1 MKKLKYFLALSLV
14 VLLASGCEMVAHY
27 ETTISSNK
35 NVTQRIIIAVDNE
48 MVEGM
53 LSMENMDEEG
63 TTYTEEEKWQMVDS
77 MFEEEADFDYEGF
90 TKERYETP
98 EGLKGY
104 QYTKELGNIDTIT
117 GDEITFTL
125 DDGTTNEN
133 LIMFQ
138 KRGNNYFT
146 EFEAGEPVDTSDT
159 EGYDITYNVKYI
171 VHLPSESISNNAT
184 EVSEDGKTLTWDL
197 TQSLDTISYEF
208 AFSNNTVMYIIIG
221 VLVVCAIVAF
231 VLLNK
236 KKKN

>member
-48 MVEGM
+48 MIEGM
-53 LSMENMDEEG
+53 LSMENMDEDN
-63 TTYTEEEKWQMVDS
+63 TSYTEEEKWNMVDS
-77 MFEEEADFDYEGF
+77 MFEEEGNFDYEGF
-90 TKERYETP
+90 IKERYETA

-104 QYTKELGNIDTIT
+104 QYTRELGNIDALT
-117 GDEITFTL
+117 GDVINFTL
-125 DDGTTNEN
+125 NDGTSDESYV
-133 LIMFQ
+133 MFQ

-146 EFEAGEPVDTSDT
+146 EFDAGEPFDTSDT
-159 EGYDITYNVKYI
+159 EGYDIDYDVKYI
-171 VHLPSESISNNAT
+171 VNLPTKAISNNAT
-184 EVSEDGKTLTWDL
+184 EVSENGKTLTWDL
-197 TQSLDTISYEF
+197 TQDIGTISYEF

-221 VLVVCAIVAF
+221 ILVVCAIVAF

>member
-35 NVTQRIIIAVDNE
+35 NVTQRIIIAVD
-48 MVEGM
+48 
-53 LSMENMDEEG
+53 DE
-63 TTYTEEEKWQMVDS
+63 MVDS
-77 MFEEEADFDYEGF
+77 MFEEEGDFDYEGF

-104 QYTKELGNIDTIT
+104 QYTRELGNIDALT
-117 GDEITFTL
+117 GDVITFSL
-125 DDGTTNEN
+125 NDGDQDED

-146 EFEAGEPVDTSDT
+146 EFMAGEPVDTSDT

-171 VHLPSESISNNAT
+171 VNLPNKAISHNAT

-197 TQSLDTISYEF
+197 TQNLDTISYEF
-208 AFSNNTVMYIIIG
+208 TFSNNTVMYIIIG
-221 VLVVCAIVAF
+221 VLVVCAVVAF

-236 KKKN
+236 KKEN

>member
-35 NVTQRIIIAVDNE
+35 NVTQRIIVAVDDE
-48 MVEGM
+48 MIEGM

-63 TTYTEEEKWQMVDS
+63 TTYTEDEKWEMVDS
-77 MFEEEADFDYEGF
+77 MFEEEGDFDYEGF

-104 QYTKELGNIDTIT
+104 QFSKDLGNIDTIT

-125 DDGTTNEN
+125 DDGTIDETF
-133 LIMFQ
+133 IMFQ

-146 EFEAGEPVDTSDT
+146 EFSAGEPVDTSDT

-171 VHLPSESISNNAT
+171 VNLPNKAISHNAT

-197 TQSLDTISYEF
+197 TQNLDTISYEF
-208 AFSNNTVMYIIIG
+208 TFSNNTVMYIIIG
-221 VLVVCAIVAF
+221 VLVVCAVVAF

-236 KKKN
+236 KKEN